1 MKYFIITALFTA
13 MLFGITPFSVE
24 KVKNIN
30 VKVVDKTK
38 LLPAELKSKIT
49 KEIKSALANAGI
61 VTQSDEFSNFIVKI
75 EGIQVEKKHVVNIS
89 MFIIE
94 DVFPL
99 RDRENEAIAITYQ
112 KNDFFDT
119 SDLQTDVYESVI
131 DYLLFDFLEQYREEN
146 Q

>member
-1 MKYFIITALFTA
+1 